1 MYMSCTCP
9 CLLASG
15 FKCDQCPAAYASCQ
29 HLIRHKQFNHSQS
42 TTDTLAKDVQT
53 KDMQAKDMQEKDLQA
68 KDVQADDVQ
77 PNETQPQSSLG
88 EWTLFS
94 AVLLQYYCV
103 AYTI

>member
-1 MYMSCTCP
+1 MYMYCTCA

-53 KDMQAKDMQEKDLQA
+53 KDMQAKDPQA

-77 PNETQPQSSLG
+77 PNETQPHSSLG
-88 EWTLFS
+88 EWILFS

-103 AYTI
+103 A